1 MLFVNRLCPSARLV
15 KLKSVPML
23 KYTLNQDPHSNKECK
38 EMHPQNVE
46 HYEPPFQPDNIL
58 AIQEIGARTKDGEVQ
73 VSSRRLFIQ
82 LHAFT
87 SCPQPQ
93 TLIEPLSASGLEVVL
108 YRELNDPAG
117 IGLLFISENP
127 GDLVTETRNLLRT
140 GPFVDLRR
148 KPEFTMI
155 GRTYATGREPDLEDW
170 LRIKPRRNV
179 LNPDLPWAI
188 WYPLRRAPEFYLLPK
203 TEQGKILGEHGL
215 IGRAYAQAGYA
226 NDIRLACFGLDV
238 NDNEFVIGLVGE
250 ELYPLSR
257 LIQDMRQ
264 TEQTAKFI
272 KSLGPFFVGKVCWQS
287 RIRAE

>member
-1 MLFVNRLCPSARLV
+1 
-15 KLKSVPML
+15 
-23 KYTLNQDPHSNKECK
+23 
-38 EMHPQNVE
+38 MHPQNPA
-46 HYEPPFQPDNIL
+46 HPDRPFPPDNNLVIH
-58 AIQEIGARTKDGEVQ
+58 EIGAPTKDGEAQ

-87 SCPQPQ
+87 RCSQPQ

-108 YRELNDPAG
+108 YHELNDPAG
-117 IGLLFISENP
+117 IGVLFIAENP
-127 GDLVTETRNLLRT
+127 DGLVTETRDILAS
-140 GPFVDLRR
+140 GPFVGLRR

-170 LRIKPRRNV
+170 LQVKPRRNA
-179 LNPDLPWAI
+179 LNPELPWAI
-188 WYPLRRAPEFYLLPK
+188 WYPLRRKPEFYLLPK
-203 TEQGKILGEHGL
+203 LDQGKILGEHGM

-257 LIQDMRQ
+257 LIQDMRKTQ
-264 TEQTAKFI
+264 QTAKYI
-272 KSLGPFFVGKVCWQS
+272 ESLGPFFVGKVCWQS
-287 RIRAE
+287 RMRAE